1 MNNVAQPGAGRPL
14 LVPTKSVLLPLA
26 VVVSAAVILMF
37 VPIWFGGYGAEIGFT
52 FLIYVTLAEAWNLL
66 AGYGGLVSLGSAAF
80 IGTGAYVLVG
90 LLNHTAISVP
100 MALVIAGA
108 APGLLAAIVSPTVFR
123 LRGLYFT
130 VGTLALGEAARLF
143 MINVP
148 FFGGAAGPFLKDI
161 PPSTAALY
169 PYGIALFAL
178 ATFGM
183 SLSTRTRLS
192 IILRSVREDEDA
204 ASQMGVRA
212 FRVKFV
218 AFTVAS
224 FIMGTAGG
232 LEALKLGAIEPY
244 GMFGLQWSVNVFAI
258 VIIGGLGQRA
268 GATVGSIFIISINE
282 LLADYPEIHTAI
294 TGLILIIVI
303 RFAPRGLCGLAEDL
317 LRRVRVVIDPGV
329 STSAADGS

>member
-1 MNNVAQPGAGRPL
+1 VNDHLHWRSARPAIM
-14 LVPTKSVLLPLA
+14 TAKGTLPALA
-26 VVVSAAVILMF
+26 VVAGAAVVLTF
-37 VPIWFGGYGAEIGFT
+37 VPVWFGGYGAEIGFT

-80 IGTGAYVLVG
+80 IGTGAYVLIG
-90 LLNHTAISVP
+90 LLNHTSIPVP
-100 MALVIAGA
+100 MALLIAGA
-108 APGLLAAIVSPTVFR
+108 SAGLLAAIVSPAVFR

-161 PPSTAALY
+161 PPSTGALY
-169 PYGIALFAL
+169 PYGIALFGL
-178 ATFGM
+178 AAFGM
-183 SLSTRTRLS
+183 SLYTRTRFS

-212 FRVKFV
+212 FRVKF
-218 AFTVAS
+218 ATFTIAS
-224 FIMGTAGG
+224 FIMGAAGG
-232 LEALKLGAIEPY
+232 LEAYKLGAIEPY
-244 GMFGLQWSVNVFAI
+244 GIFGLQWSVNIFAI

-268 GATVGSIFIISINE
+268 GATVGTVFIVFINE

-294 TGLILIIVI
+294 TGLILILVI
-303 RFAPRGLCGLAEDL
+303 RFAPRGLCGLAKDL
-317 LRRVRVVIDPGV
+317 LRRMLGQTRYGVV
-329 STSAADGS
+329 SSAAIEQ

>member
-1 MNNVAQPGAGRPL
+1 M
-14 LVPTKSVLLPLA
+14 SVSMRRCFL
-26 VVVSAAVILMF
+26 
-37 VPIWFGGYGAEIGFT
+37 PIWFGGYGAEIGLT

-90 LLNHTAISVP
+90 LLNHTAIPVP
-100 MALVIAGA
+100 AALLIAGTGA
-108 APGLLAAIVSPTVFR
+108 GLLAGIVSPAVFR

-178 ATFGM
+178 ATVGM
-183 SLSTRTRLS
+183 SLCTRTRLS

-212 FRVKFV
+212 FRVKFF
-218 AFTVAS
+218 AFTAAS
-224 FIMGTAGG
+224 FVMGIAGG
-232 LEALKLGAIEPY
+232 LEAYKLGAIEPY

-268 GATVGSIFIISINE
+268 GAIVGSILIICLNE

-294 TGLILIIVI
+294 TGFILIVFI
-303 RFAPRGLCGLAEDL
+303 RFAPRGLCGLAADL
-317 LRRVRVVIDPGV
+317 LQRIRVVGDPAI
-329 STSAADGS
+329 SASAAKES